1 MAIIESKLDLARCRR
16 REESRGDVGAG
27 RRLAREGGGDRAGGG
42 EAACAKHVARGKL
55 LPRERVRALL
65 DPGSPFLEFSQ
76 LAAFGM
82 YDDNIAAAGIIT
94 GIGRVA
100 GRECVIVCNDATVKG
115 GTYYPMTVKK
125 HVRAQDIARENN
137 LPCIYLV
144 DSGGA
149 NLPNQDRSISRP
161 RSLRPHL
168 LQPGNDVGA
177 GHSADRGRDGLVHG
191 GRRLCAGD
199 VGRIDHRQGSG
210 HDFSGRS
217 AARQGGDR

>member
-1 MAIIESKLDLARCRR
+1 MCATGLSGSNRSRAGCRAR
-16 REESRGDVGAG
+16 APG
-27 RRLAREGGGDRAGGG
+27 RARSGGGGGNTTRSRHTG
-42 EAACAKHVARGKL
+42 RGKL

-82 YDDNIAAAGIIT
+82 YDDNIAAAGIIC

-125 HVRAQDIARENN
+125 HLRAQAIARENN

-149 NLPNQDRSISRP
+149 FLPIQD
-161 RSLRPHL
+161 
-168 LQPGNDVGA
+168 
-177 GHSADRGRDGLVHG
+177 
-191 GRRLCAGD
+191 
-199 VGRIDHRQGSG
+199 
-210 HDFSGRS
+210 
-217 AARQGGDR
+217 